1 MQNYLPAHLSRPVP
15 TQGPNSLERI
25 KFYKRGSTDLPQSA
39 NLQIVRIASAFAFC
53 ECSWICVRVDSLFLL
68 LLGCFGMELLCFV
81 MFIDLCCEPQLFPT
95 AALVV
100 CVHDGHWDVR
110 LLPVVSTTV
119 PSDIFLSAVVVAG
132 FPPLSWFV
140 LCWACTCQAGA
151 PPVRCGDTRRR
162 FFSSVVGHSCF
173 FFGQINS
180 ELLLIKNKRIGY
192 LFLTCKHFVYSG
204 YNSFVECI
212 LEKYSLNRWHIGPH
226 FS

>member
-1 MQNYLPAHLSRPVP
+1 MFVNMCPCGQSVFVASWLLRDGTAVFRDVYWPVLW
-15 TQGPNSLERI
+15 T
-25 KFYKRGSTDLPQSA
+25 TT
-39 NLQIVRIASAFAFC
+39 
-53 ECSWICVRVDSLFLL
+53 
-68 LLGCFGMELLCFV
+68 
-81 MFIDLCCEPQLFPT
+81 LFPT

-119 PSDIFLSAVVVAG
+119 PSDIFISAVVVAG
-132 FPPLSWFV
+132 CPPLSWFV
-140 LCWACTCQAGA
+140 LYWACTCQAGA
-151 PPVRCGDTRRR
+151 PLVRCGDTRRR
-162 FFSSVVGHSCF
+162 FFSYVVGHSCF

-212 LEKYSLNRWHIGPH
+212 LEKYSLNRWHIGLH